1 MNNRKVCSKGND
13 NALTLL
19 HECGVV
25 RDSWIFSNY
34 SQKDNSIERQVQ
46 KGKKGSCLFGH
57 VTFFFISIELPFW
70 FCHLSL
76 RVILLVYRRLL
87 SFWSCHVMYRIVVSY
102 RSNRYL
108 LGVGLQKVYCQFGL
122 LLSSFFLLD
131 RFIPNFGNLLN
142 LISLS
147 ITGYFRSY
155 LFKFYFMYFFP

>member
-1 MNNRKVCSKGND
+1 MTKNEYIVIPIATITRRRIPKDLVPEGYTSSIPK
-13 NALTLL
+13 ALKFL
-19 HECGVV
+19 
-25 RDSWIFSNY
+25 IM
-34 SQKDNSIERQVQ
+34 
-46 KGKKGSCLFGH
+46 SC
-57 VTFFFISIELPFW
+57 I
-70 FCHLSL
+70 
-76 RVILLVYRRLL
+76 
-87 SFWSCHVMYRIVVSY
+87 VSY

-155 LFKFYFMYFFP
+155 LFKFFLFIFFRNPHV

>member
-1 MNNRKVCSKGND
+1 MVFNYFFRRYSVCYTASITCRRFASFKKSDLSTATTINWKGTKGNGLFRIG
-13 NALTLL
+13 NGNWRIIPEGYTSSIPKALKFL
-19 HECGVV
+19 
-25 RDSWIFSNY
+25 IM
-34 SQKDNSIERQVQ
+34 
-46 KGKKGSCLFGH
+46 SC
-57 VTFFFISIELPFW
+57 I
-70 FCHLSL
+70 
-76 RVILLVYRRLL
+76 
-87 SFWSCHVMYRIVVSY
+87 VSY

-155 LFKFYFMYFFP
+155 LFKFFLFIFFRNPHV